1 MTEQITTPDNPVE
14 FTSLK
19 DFEAKF
25 GLVFN
30 DEELRYASEIL
41 HILNTGEIPADLE
54 SRPVLMCAVGNYFD
68 YVKKDYEQAIRYY
81 TMSGDHG
88 HDGYSLAARI
98 QTEHYMDT
106 DAATELYEKELA
118 RCPDK
123 SSAYVGYAMLL
134 INKGVNEDNFEDIT
148 DMLEK
153 ALELGENVVLFLLGG
168 LYVSYGESMGGIANA
183 EVKGV
188 TYMIQCL
195 EQCKRSM
202 VLNVL
207 DSIIQ
212 ILYRT
217 NARLQPKSSGDTRI
231 YDYIFHSLT
240 TASDNTA
247 HMAFTIIARSMLIFT
262 LPLTPDNI
270 TALTKHVEKFPD
282 KVAEITEEIEVP
294 VWRRVAPKYG
304 IAYANPEYE
313 AKVKHHSKLQIC
325 DICMSDEQ
333 KTCIPV
339 NWCMHYV
346 CTDCYWS
353 LVEKP
358 CPFCRT

>member
-1 MTEQITTPDNPVE
+1 MTEPITPSPAE

-19 DFEAKF
+19 DFETKF
-25 GLVFN
+25 GLRFN
-30 DEELRYASEIL
+30 DEELLHADAIL

-54 SRPVLMCAVGNYFD
+54 SNPILMCAVGNYFD

-88 HDGYSLAARI
+88 QDGYSLAARI

-106 DAATELYEKELA
+106 DAAIELYEKEMA
-118 RCPDK
+118 RRPDK
-123 SSAYVGYAMLL
+123 SSAYIGYAMLL
-134 INKGVNEDNFEDIT
+134 INKGVNEDTFEDIT

-153 ALELGENVVLFLLGG
+153 AIELDEKLALFMLGSI
-168 LYVSYGESMGGIANA
+168 YITYGESIGDIANA
-183 EVKGV
+183 KIKGV
-188 TYMIQCL
+188 TYMIQFL
-195 EQCKRSM
+195 EQGKSEM
-202 VLNVL
+202 VHKVL
-207 DSIIQ
+207 DFIIQ
-212 ILYRT
+212 VLYNT

-247 HMAFTIIARSMLIFT
+247 HMAFTIIARSMLTFT

-270 TALTKHVEKFPD
+270 TALTNHAEKFPD
-282 KVAEITEEIEVP
+282 KVAEITEEVTVP
-294 VWRRVAPKYG
+294 VWRRIAPKYG
-304 IAYANPEYE
+304 IAYCNPEYE